1 MDIRELRYFAAVY
14 RERNLTAA
22 ARRCF
27 ISQPSISTAITNL
40 EAELGTTLFIRHK
53 KGMAPTESAEQFHA
67 VARRIIDEADA
78 ARNLFRKPASRS
90 ALTLGLMRTLDQ
102 ARTIALLR
110 PLTGNADLAL
120 RLVGA
125 SERADAR
132 IVARTIID
140 AGEHFIPLWT
150 ERYVAAL
157 PPSHPLTLKETLRTA
172 DFAGVA
178 MIDRCH
184 CEQQNFFR
192 RGAPQRRPV
201 AIAESE
207 DWAMA
212 LVAAGVG
219 VAIVPE
225 GVARGNPDVAIRA
238 IEIDVTRQV
247 GLAYPSTRPPS
258 DALKEFIATLPRQ
271 HTRGGRR
278 TKPRPSGASLSTP
291 RPGRGPARLRPA
303 GSPQAGRVR

>member
-22 ARRCF
+22 AKRCF
-27 ISQPSISTAITNL
+27 ISQPSISAAITNL

-53 KGMAPTESAEQFHA
+53 RGMAPTKSAEQFHT

-78 ARNLFRKPASRS
+78 ARNLFRKPPTRHT
-90 ALTLGLMRTLDQ
+90 LTLGLMRTLDQ
-102 ARTIALLR
+102 TRTIALLK
-110 PLTGNADLAL
+110 PLTGNGDLAL

-125 SERADAR
+125 KEKADAR
-132 IVARTIID
+132 IVSKNITD

-157 PPSHPLTLKETLRTA
+157 PPSHPLTLKERLRTS
-172 DFAGVA
+172 DFAGVP

-184 CEQQNFFR
+184 CEQHEFFKHTATPR
-192 RGAPQRRPV
+192 KPA

-219 VAIVPE
+219 VAILPE
-225 GVARGNPDVAIRA
+225 GVARANPDVAVRE
-238 IEIDVTRQV
+238 IEVEVTRQV
-247 GLAYPSTRPPS
+247 GLAYPSGRPPS
-258 DALKEFIATLPRQ
+258 DALKDFIATLPRQ
-271 HTRGGRR
+271 RAKADRTRRR
-278 TKPRPSGASLSTP
+278 KRA
-291 RPGRGPARLRPA
+291 
-303 GSPQAGRVR
+303 